1 MTRRAYAFS
10 DKVCNFRIAEDRP
23 NPTLPLGPAGFP
35 YGQNGNEERIAKLL
49 SEANKAM
56 VANVAA
62 AASKEANLPVT
73 SSAGSP
79 QVRTA
84 KTSITFNPVPTRLLQ
99 VIYYY
104 SDILV
109 LLE

>member
-23 NPTLPLGPAGFP
+23 NPTSLGPAGFP

-62 AASKEANLPVT
+62 AASKEANLPIT
-73 SSAGSP
+73 SAG
-79 QVRTA
+79 QVMT
-84 KTSITFNPVPTRLLQ
+84 KNFFFITNSFVRPKMKHVYKNGKLM
-99 VIYYY
+99 
-104 SDILV
+104 
-109 LLE
+109 

>member
-1 MTRRAYAFS
+1 MCTVLVTIEMTRRAYAFS

-23 NPTLPLGPAGFP
+23 NPTSLGPAGFP

-84 KTSITFNPVPTRLLQ
+84 KNSINLTLFPMH
-99 VIYYY
+99 
-104 SDILV
+104 
-109 LLE
+109 